1 MKNIERRKFI
11 GSVVSVFS
19 LLSLEGSGSGNS
31 LTKINEPDKQGRTIR
46 LKGKPDS
53 RIIHYD
59 IITIGNL
66 SRNRYWGES
75 DATGVRS
82 AICTCSIIT
91 GKDFH
96 LIIDPSLADE
106 TAMTTEL
113 NRRTGLTPDKISAV
127 FITHQH
133 GDHIAG
139 LKHFQN
145 AKWFAGAEVA
155 SEINRSGRYSNKF
168 EPAGVSLLG
177 AIDVIPTPGHAPGH
191 HSLRFDYRGLPIVV
205 AGDSIATKDFWDE
218 KEAYYNV
225 MDPVESKRS
234 MEMIDSIADIIIPG
248 HDNSFFNL

>member
-11 GSVVSVFS
+11 GSVAGFFG
-19 LLSLEGSGSGNS
+19 LLSLEGSRSGNS
-31 LTKINEPDKQGRTIR
+31 LMKINEQDTAGRTIR
-46 LKGKPDS
+46 LKGKQDS
-53 RIIHYD
+53 KILHYD

-66 SRNRYWGES
+66 SRNKYWGES
-75 DATGVRS
+75 DSKGMRS
-82 AICTCSIIT
+82 AICTCSVIT
-91 GKDFH
+91 GEDFH
-96 LIIDPSLADE
+96 LIVDPSLADE
-106 TAMTTEL
+106 AAMTTEL
-113 NRRTGLTPDKISAV
+113 NRRTGLTPDKIDAV
-127 FITHQH
+127 FVTHQH

-155 SEINRSGRYSNKF
+155 AEINKSGRYANKL
-168 EPAGVSLLG
+168 EPAGINLLG
-177 AIDVIPTPGHAPGH
+177 AIDVIPAPGHTPGHQC
-191 HSLRFDYRGLPIVV
+191 LRFDYRGLSIVI

-225 MDPVESKRS
+225 MDPVESRRS

>member
-1 MKNIERRKFI
+1 MKIIERRKFI
-11 GSVVSVFS
+11 GSVLSGLG
-19 LLSLEGSGSGNS
+19 LLSLENKGLGNFLMNVDNPES
-31 LTKINEPDKQGRTIR
+31 QGRKIR

-53 RIIHYD
+53 KIISYD

-75 DATGVRS
+75 DAHGVRS

-91 GKDFH
+91 GKDFR
-96 LIIDPSLADE
+96 LIIDPSLVDE
-106 TAMTTEL
+106 SAMVAEL
-113 NRRTGLTPDKISAV
+113 NRRTGLTPDKIDAV

-155 SEINRSGRYSNKF
+155 SELNKSGRYQNKF
-168 EPAGVSLLG
+168 EPAGISLFG
-177 AIDVIPTPGHAPGH
+177 AVDVIPTPGHTPGH
-191 HSLRFDYRGLPIVV
+191 HSLRFDYRGLSIVI

-225 MDPVESKRS
+225 MDPVESKKS